1 MALTTQTKT
10 VKVHLISVKRGGED
24 IVTTGADYDLRI
36 LRSQHPP
43 ENVKVLEKDYDVI
56 KIPDDAA
63 HLHDQLCRKY
73 DTKNVKVVGRV
84 FPSPEQ
90 LSMFAGVTVRTTDLD
105 PDAGPQKSVQ
115 RDHGRAKRL
124 AEAAQGESKGGKGKG
139 SSAPPAPPADP
150 KPDGNG
156 QAETPDPTKL
166 GDAAKG

>member
-43 ENVKVLEKDYDVI
+43 ENVKVLEKEYDVI

-73 DTKNVKVVGRV
+73 DTKNVKIVGRV

-90 LSMFAGVTVRTTDLD
+90 LSQFAGVTVRFTDMD

-124 AEAAQGESKGGKGKG
+124 ADAAQAEGKGGKGKG
-139 SSAPPAPPADP
+139 APPADP

-156 QAETPDPTKL
+156 QGQTPDPAKL
-166 GDAAKG
+166 GDAAKV